1 LAERLR
7 PQRLQD
13 VVGQQHLIGPGRPLK
28 RAFGAGRLHSF
39 IL

>member
-7 PQRLQD
+7 PQRLHD
-13 VVGQQHLIGPGRPLK
+13 VVGQQHLIGPGRPLQG
-28 RAFGAGRLHSF
+28 AFEAGRLHSF